1 MSLAPKM
8 QSTFISLLEASMIT
22 ALDAP
27 LKGEKL
33 LIASPFVPTKNPL
46 VLPISAPSC
55 EKVLTVNTDFVA
67 FFTHEGWAYE
77 GIKEKR

>member
-8 QSTFISLLEASMIT
+8 QSTFISLPEASMIT

-33 LIASPFVPTKNPL
+33 LIASPSVPTKNPL
-46 VLPISAPSC
+46 VLPISDPS
-55 EKVLTVNTDFVA
+55 
-67 FFTHEGWAYE
+67 
-77 GIKEKR
+77 